1 MIPNCPQSA
10 RGVDPFIVEVWS
22 CRVSEHKRPMQD
34 TYHWHLACQ
43 YKYEMLKI
51 NLQEKTNI
59 LNNNKDVTEM
69 MSDEKGTVTVIRV
82 ETSVS
87 EDTESHL
94 DDATEEENDLTLA
107 DKEDNFEET
116 ATTTEE
122 TLDDAVT
129 TTEASDVTT
138 DK

>member
-1 MIPNCPQSA
+1 
-10 RGVDPFIVEVWS
+10 
-22 CRVSEHKRPMQD
+22 
-34 TYHWHLACQ
+34 
-43 YKYEMLKI
+43 MLKL

-59 LNNNKDVTEM
+59 LHSNKDVTEM

-116 ATTTEE
+116 ASATEE

-129 TTEASDVTT
+129 TTEAFDVTT

>member
-1 MIPNCPQSA
+1 
-10 RGVDPFIVEVWS
+10 
-22 CRVSEHKRPMQD
+22 
-34 TYHWHLACQ
+34 
-43 YKYEMLKI
+43 
-51 NLQEKTNI
+51 
-59 LNNNKDVTEM
+59 M

-94 DDATEEENDLTLA
+94 DDDATEEENELTLG
-107 DKEDNFEET
+107 DKEDRIEET
-116 ATTTEE
+116 TTTTEE

-129 TTEASDVTT
+129 TTEASDSTT

>member
-1 MIPNCPQSA
+1 
-10 RGVDPFIVEVWS
+10 
-22 CRVSEHKRPMQD
+22 
-34 TYHWHLACQ
+34 
-43 YKYEMLKI
+43 MLKL
-51 NLQEKTNI
+51 NLQEKSNNI
-59 LNNNKDVTEM
+59 LTGDVGEM

-94 DDATEEENDLTLA
+94 DDDAEEENELTLG
-107 DKEDNFEET
+107 DKEDRIEET
-116 ATTTEE
+116 TTTTEE

-129 TTEASDVTT
+129 TTEASDSTT